1 LQEAAFPYNEQTSR
15 VYQMQNEQVANV
27 VRFGSFELDTSSGEL
42 TGSDGKI
49 PLQDQPFQILKLLTE
64 RPGEVVTREEIRRQL
79 WPDDTVVE
87 FENAVNAAIKKLR
100 IALGDSAEEPRYVE
114 TLRRRGYR
122 LMVPVEQPLEVGTAG
137 EVGETAAATTESDPR
152 LESSLTPTPTR
163 GAENATTGR
172 GRMMVPVAVA
182 LLVIFGIVYGYSR
195 RPIHANAKLTD
206 RDRIVLADFAN
217 KTDDPVFS
225 ETLRQGLTVQLDQ
238 SPFLSLVSE
247 ERIQQVL
254 GLMGQ
259 PVSTGLTPLVAL
271 EVCQRTG
278 STAVLE
284 GSIASLGSQYV
295 LWLRAVNCRTGE
307 VIDEEQMQAARKEDV
322 LNTLSQIASRFRS
335 RAGEGLT
342 MVDKLDTPLAEATT
356 PSLEALKAYSMAWK
370 VVYTTGD
377 AAAVPFFKR
386 AIEIDPQFAMAYAM
400 LGRVYGDIAESELS
414 AENTTKAWQLRDRAN
429 DWERF
434 FIDSSYE
441 TQVTGNAEKAREI
454 SEAWE
459 QTYPREAKAHGF
471 LAGSIY
477 PMLGRY
483 EPALEESRK
492 MVDQDPDFPVGYNL
506 LALSYVALGRMEEAS
521 KTLQEASDRNLQMPD
536 LVVDRY
542 EIAFLKNDEVGMEK
556 AVALAAKTPGAEDL
570 VANQESFGAA
580 YSGHLQQARKRSGF
594 AVQLAEQAGQR
605 ERAALFQSGAA
616 VREGFFGNSAAA
628 RQSGKTALALSKG
641 KEVEY
646 GAAFAEGLAD
656 DAGAAQTMADDLE
669 RRFPDDTSAKYYYVP
684 ALRALAALNHHNPA
698 KAVEW
703 LQINIPY
710 ELGEPESCFYGFFG
724 VMYPVYVR
732 GEAYLALHQGALA
745 AAEFQKIVDH
755 RGIVIS
761 DPVGALARLQL
772 GRAYLMAGDQ
782 AKAKAAYSDFLDLW
796 KDADSNIP
804 VLQQARLEYARL
816 E

>member
-1 LQEAAFPYNEQTSR
+1 
-15 VYQMQNEQVANV
+15 MQNEQVMNV

-122 LMVPVEQPLEVGTAG
+122 LMVPVERPVEVETAG
-137 EVGETAAATTESDPR
+137 EVGESAAVSKEFDPR
-152 LESSLTPTPTR
+152 LESTLTPTR
-163 GAENATTGR
+163 GAGNTNPR
-172 GRMMVPVAVA
+172 RWRVIVPVAGA

-195 RPIHANAKLTD
+195 RPIHATAKLTD
-206 RDRIVLADFAN
+206 RDKIVLADFAN

-247 ERIQQVL
+247 ERIQQVM

-259 PVSTGLTPLVAL
+259 PASAALTAPIAL

-278 STAVLE
+278 STAVVE
-284 GSIASLGSQYV
+284 GSIASLGNQYV
-295 LWLRAVNCRTGE
+295 LWLRARNCRTGD
-307 VIDEEQMQAARKEDV
+307 VIDEEQMPAARKEDV
-322 LNTLSQIASRFRS
+322 LSTLSQIASRFRG
-335 RAGEGLT
+335 RAGEALAT
-342 MVDKLDTPLAEATT
+342 VDKLDTPLAEATT
-356 PSLEALKAYSMAWK
+356 PSLEALKAYS
-370 VVYTTGD
+370 TGFKLLTASGS
-377 AAAVPFFKR
+377 AAAVPLYQR

-400 LGRVYGDIAESELS
+400 LGRLYGDVAESGLS
-414 AENTTKAWQLRDRAN
+414 AENTAKAWQLRSHASDR
-429 DWERF
+429 ERF
-434 FIDSSYE
+434 FIDASYE
-441 TQVTGNAEKAREI
+441 MQVTGDMERARQTC
-454 SEAWE
+454 EAWE
-459 QTYPREAKAHGF
+459 QTYPRDPNVHGF
-471 LAGSIY
+471 LSGAIY
-477 PMLGRY
+477 PVLGKYEEELDEALKML
-483 EPALEESRK
+483 EVQA
-492 MVDQDPDFPVGYNL
+492 DFPVSYNL
-506 LALSYVALGRMEEAS
+506 VALGYVPLGRLDEAAH
-521 KTLQEASDRNLQMPD
+521 TLEIASERKMQMPD
-536 LVVDRY
+536 LVVDSY
-542 EIAFLKNDEVGMEK
+542 QIAFLKNDQAGMEK

-570 VANQESFGAA
+570 VANQESFGAG
-580 YSGHLQQARKRSGF
+580 YSGHLQQARRRSGF
-594 AVQLAEQAGQR
+594 AVQLAEQAGQH

-616 VREGFFGNSAAA
+616 VREAFFGNVAAA
-628 RQSGKTALALSKG
+628 RRNAKAALALSKG

-646 GAAFAEGLAD
+646 GAAFAQALSG
-656 DAGAAQTMADDLE
+656 DAGVAQALAEDLE
-669 RRFPDDTSAKYYYVP
+669 RRFPEDTSAKFYYVP

-703 LQINIPY
+703 LQLSSPY
-710 ELGEPESCFYGFFG
+710 ELGEPQSCFFGFFG

-732 GEAYLALHQGALA
+732 GEAYLALHQGAQA

-761 DPVGALARLQL
+761 DPVGALAHLQL

-782 AKAKAAYSDFLDLW
+782 AKAKAAYSDFLNLW

-816 E
+816 K

>member
-1 LQEAAFPYNEQTSR
+1 
-15 VYQMQNEQVANV
+15 MQNEQVTNV

-64 RPGEVVTREEIRRQL
+64 RPGEVVTREEIRRRL

-122 LMVPVEQPLEVGTAG
+122 LMVPVEPAVEVGTSE
-137 EVGETAAATTESDPR
+137 EVEGTAVSKEFYPG
-152 LESSLTPTPTR
+152 LESTPTPTR
-163 GAENATTGR
+163 GAGNANPR
-172 GRMMVPVAVA
+172 RWRVMVPVAGA

-195 RPIHANAKLTD
+195 RPIHANVKLTD
-206 RDRIVLADFAN
+206 RDKIVLADFAN

-259 PVSTGLTPLVAL
+259 PDTVVLTPSVAL
-271 EVCQRTG
+271 EVCRRTG
-278 STAVLE
+278 SAAVLD

-295 LWLRAVNCRTGE
+295 LWLRARNCQTGD
-307 VIDEEQMQAARKEDV
+307 VIDEEQMQAASKEEV
-322 LNTLSQIASRFRS
+322 LSALSQLASRFRS

-342 MVDKLDTPLAEATT
+342 MVDKRDTPLAEATT
-356 PSLEALKAYSMAWK
+356 PSLEALKAYSMGWK
-370 VVYTTGD
+370 ALYASGS
-377 AAAVPFFKR
+377 AAAVPLFKR

-400 LGRVYGDIAESELS
+400 LGRVYGDISESALA
-414 AENTTKAWQLRDRAN
+414 AENATKAWQLRGRAN
-429 DWERF
+429 DRERF
-434 FIDSSYE
+434 FIDASYE
-441 TQVTGNAEKAREI
+441 TQVTGNAEKARQI
-454 SEAWE
+454 CEAWE
-459 QTYPREAKAHGF
+459 QTYPRETKAHGF
-471 LAGSIY
+471 LAGMIY
-477 PMLGRY
+477 PMLGKY

-492 MVDQDPDFPVGYNL
+492 MLEQDPDFPVAYNL
-506 LALSYVALGRMEEAS
+506 LALSYLSLGRMEEAS
-521 KTLQEASDRNLQMPD
+521 KTLQEAADRNMQMPD

-542 EIAFLKNDEVGMEK
+542 EIAFLKNDHAGMEN

-580 YSGHLQQARKRSGF
+580 YSGHLQQASKRSGF
-594 AVQLAEQAGQR
+594 AVQLAEQAGQH

-616 VREGFFGNSAAA
+616 VREAFFGNVAAT
-628 RQSGKTALALSKG
+628 RQDAKAALALSKG

-646 GAAFAEGLAD
+646 GAAFAQALSGD
-656 DAGAAQTMADDLE
+656 TGAAQTMAEDLE
-669 RRFPDDTSAKYYYVP
+669 KRFPDDTSAKYYYVP

-710 ELGEPESCFYGFFG
+710 ELGAAAKLFLWILWRDVSGICAGAGLFGSASGCARGGGVSEDHRSSRNCDQRSGGSDGAFATRQSVSDGWRPGQGESC
-724 VMYPVYVR
+724 
-732 GEAYLALHQGALA
+732 L
-745 AAEFQKIVDH
+745 
-755 RGIVIS
+755 
-761 DPVGALARLQL
+761 
-772 GRAYLMAGDQ
+772 
-782 AKAKAAYSDFLDLW
+782 
-796 KDADSNIP
+796 
-804 VLQQARLEYARL
+804 
-816 E
+816 

>member
-1 LQEAAFPYNEQTSR
+1 
-15 VYQMQNEQVANV
+15 MQNEQVTNV
-27 VRFGSFELDTSSGEL
+27 VRFGGFELDTRSGEL
-42 TGSDGKI
+42 TSGGGRI
-49 PLQDQPFQILKLLTE
+49 HLQDQPFQILKLLTD
-64 RPGEVVTREEIRRQL
+64 RPGEVVTREEIQRRL

-100 IALGDSAEEPRYVE
+100 IALRDSAEEPRYVE

-122 LMVPVEQPLEVGTAG
+122 LMVPVE
-137 EVGETAAATTESDPR
+137 R
-152 LESSLTPTPTR
+152 
-163 GAENATTGR
+163 
-172 GRMMVPVAVA
+172 PVAVAAASGAATVQSGSDAGGMLDGATSSRKSRAGAGSWGVAGRWRAIASVAGA

-195 RPIHANAKLTD
+195 RPIHATVKLTD
-206 RDRIVLADFAN
+206 RDKIVLADFAN

-247 ERIQQVL
+247 ERMQQVL

-259 PVSTGLTPLVAL
+259 PASAALTPSVAL
-271 EVCQRTG
+271 EVCRRTG
-278 STAVLE
+278 SAAVLD

-295 LWLRAVNCRTGE
+295 LWLRARNCQTGD
-307 VIDEEQMQAARKEDV
+307 VIDEEQMQAARKEEV
-322 LNTLSQIASRFRS
+322 LSALSQLASRFRS

-356 PSLEALKAYSMAWK
+356 PSLEALKAYSMGWK
-370 VVYTTGD
+370 ALYASGG
-377 AAAVPFFKR
+377 AAAVPLFKR

-414 AENTTKAWQLRDRAN
+414 AENTTRAWQLRDRAN
-429 DWERF
+429 DRERF
-434 FIDSSYE
+434 FIDASYE
-441 TQVTGNAEKAREI
+441 TQVTGNAEKARQI
-454 SEAWE
+454 CEAWE

-471 LAGSIY
+471 LAGMIY

-492 MVDQDPDFPVGYNL
+492 MVDQDPDFPVAYNL
-506 LALSYVALGRMEEAS
+506 LALSYMSLGRLEEAS
-521 KTLQEASDRNLQMPD
+521 KTLQEASDRNMQMPD

-542 EIAFLKNDEVGMEK
+542 QIAFLKNDPAGMEK
-556 AVALAAKTPGAEDL
+556 AVALAAKTPGAEDV
-570 VANQESFGAA
+570 VAHQESFGAG
-580 YSGHLQQARKRSGF
+580 YSGHLQQASRRSGF

-616 VREGFFGNSAAA
+616 VREGFFGNAAAA

-641 KEVEY
+641 REVEY
-646 GAAFAEGLAD
+646 GVAFAEGLAGD
-656 DAGAAQTMADDLE
+656 TGAVQAMAEDLE

-684 ALRALAALNHHNPA
+684 ALRALVALNHHNPA
-698 KAVEW
+698 KALEW
-703 LQINIPY
+703 LQLSSPY
-710 ELGEPESCFYGFFG
+710 ELGQPQSCFFGFFG

-761 DPVGALARLQL
+761 DPVGALAQLQL
-772 GRAYLMAGDQ
+772 GRAYAMAGDHT
-782 AKAKAAYSDFLDLW
+782 KAKAAYSDFLNLW

-816 E
+816 Y